1 MQAACLLQFKH
12 HIMMHMLHTG
22 LFYFFSQRYQSHRH
36 IKLRGSVC
44 HISPRGLEC
53 SDKSTVALFCQQ
65 KWYVIV
71 IRLYLKSQQGKER
84 GFSHTVFL

>member
-1 MQAACLLQFKH
+1 MQAACLCASHYDAHVTHRTF
-12 HIMMHMLHTG
+12 
-22 LFYFFSQRYQSHRH
+22 FYFFSQRYQSHRH